1 MSEGI
6 VDYSTAPSTTR
17 NSKMATPWKE
27 AAVMIEPRV
36 SFRKVVTPRR
46 ESGAFVEGRA
56 DMPTKFID
64 ELSATRLDDAISA
77 AR

>member
-1 MSEGI
+1 
-6 VDYSTAPSTTR
+6 
-17 NSKMATPWKE
+17 
-27 AAVMIEPRV
+27 MIEPRV

-56 DMPTKFID
+56 DTPTKFID